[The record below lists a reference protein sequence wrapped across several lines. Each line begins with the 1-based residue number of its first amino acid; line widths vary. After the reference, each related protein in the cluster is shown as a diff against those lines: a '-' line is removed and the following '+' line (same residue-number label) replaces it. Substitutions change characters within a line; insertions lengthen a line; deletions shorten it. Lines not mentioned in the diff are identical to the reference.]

1 MMKIKRYLRAFSL
14 LAVSPLVLVPG
25 MSQAGS
31 HCKSCEQGNYF
42 DSGYS
47 IESNSFLIDDGSRSP
62 YTNNRAYFGQVT
74 RTSSPPPKGN
84 LGVAYRRPSRLV
96 DWDEHP
102 RAAGLEI
109 ALPPHITKGTV
120 KEGEGLQVQV
130 TVQDHRNRYE
140 PVEGYIGK
148 DDRWHFMTDPLIP
161 GNPHIFDIKV
171 DLVRVKKV
179 TERRWGRNY
188 EVQIE
193 KKVRT
198 IGNRTVRL
206 VRGRITE
213 LAF

>member
-1 MMKIKRYLRAFSL
+1 MMKIKRYLHAFGL

-25 MSQAGS
+25 ISQAGS
-31 HCKSCEQGNYF
+31 HCKSCEQGNHF

-47 IESNSFLIDDGSRSP
+47 IESGSFLIDDGSRNP
-62 YTNNRAYFGQVT
+62 YINHRAYSGQVK
-74 RTSSPPPKGN
+74 RVSPPPKGN
-84 LGVAYRRPSRLV
+84 LGVTFRRPSRLI

-102 RAAGLEI
+102 RVAGLEI
-109 ALPPHITKGTV
+109 TLPPDVTRGTV

-130 TVQDHRNRYE
+130 SVQDHRNRYE
-140 PVEGYIGK
+140 PVEGYVGK
-148 DDRWHFMTDPLIP
+148 DDRWHFITDPLIP

-171 DLVRVKKV
+171 DLVRVKKM

-188 EVQIE
+188 EVQVE

-198 IGNRTVRL
+198 IGNRRVRL
-206 VRGRITE
+206 VRGRIIE